1 MALPIPRV
9 TTVLWALFGFD
20 GRISRQTFWLGFG
33 LMTAL
38 SAVAMTPY
46 RLAGGLP
53 EEPDLY
59 FFLLLGV
66 ALWSEVALAVK
77 RLHDRGVS
85 GLFALLL
92 ALPFV
97 NFALF
102 VFLGLVPGEPRAN
115 RYGPGPDR
123 RG

>member
-1 MALPIPRV
+1 MALPTPRV
-9 TTVLWALFGFD
+9 ATVIWVLFGFD
-20 GRISRQTFWLGFG
+20 GRISRQTFWLSFA

-46 RLAGGLP
+46 RLSGGLP

-59 FFLLLGV
+59 LVGLVGV

-77 RLHDRGVS
+77 RLHDRGLS

-97 NFALF
+97 NFAAF